1 MGDPQR
7 LFSFTLSP
15 GQMDV
20 HCFLLTDILL
30 ICKAIAKKGH
40 GTLKVRSLSMYICTV
55 IYVLSSAFSK
65 CWSTLWGGNNSNNN
79 IISKLTA
86 LDMWRVLRF
95 AKWPLAAALA

>member
-7 LFSFTLSP
+7 LFSFTP
-15 GQMDV
+15 PFPAQMDV

-30 ICKAIAKKGH
+30 ICKATAKKGH
-40 GTLKVRSLSMYICTV
+40 GTLKVRYHFLYIYTF
-55 IYVLSSAFSK
+55 IYVLSSASSK
-65 CWSTLWGGNNSNNN
+65 CWLTLWDGNNN

-86 LDMWRVLRF
+86 MDMWPVLRS